1 MTSNI
6 KHIIGFTFSK
16 IYKNE
21 QNQWTYTVS
30 RILSREE
37 QQHKNKMKVLLA
49 LFVMIT
55 AIEAFFWPFTSGSE
69 RSSEVLSTT
78 TTTQRPRTVDPV
90 LERLARVLAD
100 HLLLR
105 LSDQKTTTTNSEM
118 INSNNKIQTIHD
130 LDYQTVHQPVHQ
142 SVHEPKY
149 QTVQQP
155 VYKSVLRPS
164 YWKM

>member
-1 MTSNI
+1 
-6 KHIIGFTFSK
+6 
-16 IYKNE
+16 
-21 QNQWTYTVS
+21 
-30 RILSREE
+30 
-37 QQHKNKMKVLLA
+37 MKVLLA

-69 RSSEVLSTT
+69 RSSEVQSTT
-78 TTTQRPRTVDPV
+78 TTSQRPRTVDPV
-90 LERLARVLAD
+90 LERLARGLAD

-105 LSDQKTTTTNSEM
+105 LRDQKTTTTNSGM
-118 INSNNKIQTIHD
+118 INSNNNIQPIHD
-130 LDYQTVHQPVHQ
+130 LDYQTVHQPVHVHQ

>member
-1 MTSNI
+1 
-6 KHIIGFTFSK
+6 
-16 IYKNE
+16 
-21 QNQWTYTVS
+21 
-30 RILSREE
+30 
-37 QQHKNKMKVLLA
+37 MKVLLA

-55 AIEAFFWPFTSGSE
+55 ATEAFFWPFTSGSE
-69 RSSEVLSTT
+69 SERSSEVPSTT

-118 INSNNKIQTIHD
+118 INSNNNIQPIHD